1 MNQQLVGSMNKT
13 WGGKRH
19 FPKPFCD
26 VGLVLKAL
34 QQHEELV
41 CDLGPYEAVST
52 SSGVEVA
59 GLHRN
64 LELIRA
70 LVKVEKSCEIH
81 SQPLRTAVQQLLVAD
96 PSLNKTK
103 WNGQVWI
110 NLRVERLTCLLNHFR
125 AVCRDSKLYQLAAL
139 KLKSSEMLRLKEVM
153 DLVELRV
160 APLDPLP
167 KGPYEDPKSLQKD
180 STSEATPAESSRP
193 EKVLKKNVS
202 EVSVDSSGFPSM
214 LNDLDVV
221 EDEIDEEPEAPTVDY
236 GDGPVEA
243 SSSKWS
249 QHDQKPELT
258 QALGFNKATASV
270 PLKKG
275 ALKKAAAK
283 TKSSPSSGTSRT
295 LWLRLYK
302 TVTKKEPFRAYIC
315 GTTEQDPQKRLIV
328 EVTQK
333 QSPDYLAIIDNI
345 MDKLEKKSI
354 SKDEALA
361 MKQQLRNP

>member
-1 MNQQLVGSMNKT
+1 MNQQLVGSMKS

-19 FPKPFCD
+19 FSKPFAD
-26 VGLVLKAL
+26 VGLVFKAL
-34 QQHEELV
+34 RQHEELV
-41 CDLGPYEAVST
+41 CDLGPYEAIST
-52 SSGVEVA
+52 GCAVDAA

-81 SQPLRTAVQQLLVAD
+81 SQPLRTAVQHLLVDD
-96 PSLNKTK
+96 PSRNKTK

-125 AVCRDSKLYQLAAL
+125 NLCRDSKLYASATL
-139 KLKSSEMLRLKEVM
+139 KLKSCEMLTLKEVL

-160 APLDPLP
+160 APVDPLP
-167 KGPYEDPKSLQKD
+167 KGQLEHPKSLQKD
-180 STSEATPAESSRP
+180 SESEATPAESSRP

-214 LNDLDVV
+214 LKDVA
-221 EDEIDEEPEAPTVDY
+221 EDEIDEEPVAPTVDY
-236 GDGPVEA
+236 GDGQIEA

-249 QHDQKPELT
+249 QYDQKPELM
-258 QALGFNKATASV
+258 QALGFNKASGSV

-283 TKSSPSSGTSRT
+283 TKNSPSSGTSHT
-295 LWLRLYK
+295 LWVRLYK

-315 GTTEQDPQKRLIV
+315 GTTPQDPQKRLIV

-345 MDKLEKKSI
+345 MVKLEKKNI

-361 MKQQLRNP
+361 MKQQLCNH